1 MEFITLSPAEQLRWR
16 KQVEPVEKQ
25 LITQLEK
32 LGYPAQELVQAI
44 KNSAKKYSH
53 KTSDELMQETL
64 THPFTNLLP

>member
-1 MEFITLSPAEQLRWR
+1 MEFITLSPTEQQRWR

-44 KNSAKKYSH
+44 KNSAKKYST
-53 KTSDELMQETL
+53 K
-64 THPFTNLLP
+64 LPMS